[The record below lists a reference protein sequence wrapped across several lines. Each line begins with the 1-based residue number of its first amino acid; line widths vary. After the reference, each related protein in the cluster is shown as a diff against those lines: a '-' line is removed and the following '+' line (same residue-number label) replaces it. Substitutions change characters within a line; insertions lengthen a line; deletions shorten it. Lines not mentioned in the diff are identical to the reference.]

1 MRYVMMLV
9 SDDLAHATDQEVI
22 DDVAYMV
29 APYFNADTITI
40 ERKPDYAPSTAP
52 DQALPEIECVHGI
65 ALSERCIRCPDLGPI
80 SG

>member
-9 SDDLAHATDQEVI
+9 SDDLAHATDQAII

-52 DQALPEIECVHGI
+52 DQALPK
-65 ALSERCIRCPDLGPI
+65 ATARCPACGSINLFCRC
-80 SG
+80 